1 MAMQTNSEP
10 KTVFNGKNPFDD
22 PTIWVSRDGTQR
34 PLSKLNPKH
43 MVNIIAKIDKGDS
56 CDGQSHKREA
66 LVEELRRR
74 GKDSPDSV
82 TTDIM
87 KLITA
92 YK

>member
-10 KTVFNGKNPFDD
+10 KTVFNGRNPLDD
-22 PTIWVSRDGTQR
+22 PTMWVSKDGTQR
-34 PLSKLNPKH
+34 PLSKLNTKH
-43 MVNIIAKIDKGDS
+43 VVNIIAKIDGGDY
-56 CDGQSHKREA
+56 CHGQSHKRAA

-74 GKDSPDSV
+74 GKNSPESS
-82 TTDIM
+82 DIM